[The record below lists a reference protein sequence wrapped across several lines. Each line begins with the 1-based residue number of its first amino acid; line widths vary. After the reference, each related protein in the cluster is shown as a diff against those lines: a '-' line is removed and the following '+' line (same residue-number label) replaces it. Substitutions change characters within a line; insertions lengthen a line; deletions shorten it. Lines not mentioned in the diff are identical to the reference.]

1 MISSRMAER
10 ESSESSTTTM
20 GRRGF
25 LSLSSSALLLAAS
38 YPVLARESEN
48 RSHFTPD
55 PDQPDAELFA
65 AARRELL
72 FSPDVTYC
80 NTGTL
85 GAMPRDV
92 INAQTEGLKKL
103 EAELPDWPYYT
114 PVGSPLT
121 GYQKREDI
129 RTDIGNFIG
138 AELDEIA
145 LTQNATMGMN
155 FLANGMTFKPGDE
168 ILTTDQEH
176 GGGVCPFRL
185 MAKRYGAVVKEI
197 DLDAAAANGHEGV
210 LDAFADAITPKTK
223 VMMFSQVTSDVGY
236 KLPAR
241 DLCALGRSKRIF
253 SIVDGAQV
261 VGQLPVDVKDLD
273 CDAYVSSPHKW
284 LLAPKGTG
292 ILYIKRERQDEIWAT
307 LGSYNYDNYDD
318 GAFRFMQYG
327 TGSPALLYGLKAALD
342 FNRKIGI
349 DRIARW
355 NFALTRQLQEGLRE
369 IPNTRIH
376 SGSKPEM
383 WAGATTF
390 GLSTKTSA
398 ELQDALWAEKIRVRG
413 QGKKQRVRLS
423 AHLYVNP
430 DDITRVLDVVR
441 KLAST

>member
-1 MISSRMAER
+1 MSKSINS
-10 ESSESSTTTM
+10 M

-38 YPVLARESEN
+38 HPVLAGESK
-48 RSHFTPD
+48 TPSRFKPGAED
-55 PDQPDAELFA
+55 TDAELFA
-65 AARRELL
+65 AARRELT
-72 FSPDVTYC
+72 FSPDITYC

-92 INAQTEGLKKL
+92 LNAQVEGLKQL

-114 PVGSPLT
+114 PIGSPLS

-129 RTDIGNFIG
+129 RTDVGNFMG
-138 AELDEIA
+138 GDMDEIA

-155 FLANGMTFKPGDE
+155 FLANGMTYTPGDE

-176 GGGVCPFRL
+176 GGGIGPFKL

-197 DLDAAAANGHEGV
+197 NLDNAVVNGHEGV
-210 LDAFADAITPKTK
+210 LEAFASAITPKTR
-223 VMMFSQVTSDVGY
+223 VLMFSQITSGFGY

-241 DLCALGRSKRIF
+241 ELCALAKEHGIF

-273 CDAYVSSPHKW
+273 CDAYVTSPHKW

-292 ILYIKRERQDEIWAT
+292 VLYIRREKQDEIWAT
-307 LGSYNYDNYDD
+307 LASYNYDNYED
-318 GAFRFMQYG
+318 GALRFMQYG
-327 TGSPALLYGLKAALD
+327 TGSPAVIYGLKAALE

-349 DRIARW
+349 ERIARW
-355 NFALTRQLQEGLRE
+355 NFALTEQLQEGLRD
-369 IPNTRIH
+369 IPNARIY
-376 SGSKPEM
+376 SGSKPEL

-390 GLSTKTSA
+390 GLENKTSA
-398 ELQDALWAEKIRVRG
+398 ELQDALWAGKIRVRA
-413 QGKKQRVRLS
+413 QGSNRRVRLS

-430 DDITRVLDVVR
+430 DDIARTLDIVR
-441 KLAST
+441 SLAKA